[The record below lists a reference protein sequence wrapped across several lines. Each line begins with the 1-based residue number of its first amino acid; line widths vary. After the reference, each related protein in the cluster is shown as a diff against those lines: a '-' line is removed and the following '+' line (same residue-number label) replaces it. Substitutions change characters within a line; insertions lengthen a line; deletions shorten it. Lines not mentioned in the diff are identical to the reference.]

1 VGSFPSLG
9 SGCQLLAVWRY
20 SEADDLAV
28 GRGDHDLA
36 LADGR
41 EDVTGE
47 ARSADQANSEERKPV
62 FMDASSTPKRRTTVD
77 RR

>member
-1 VGSFPSLG
+1 MGSFPSLG

-20 SEADDLAV
+20 PKQMTWPSAV
-28 GRGDHDLA
+28 ATMTLPLPTAG
-36 LADGR
+36 